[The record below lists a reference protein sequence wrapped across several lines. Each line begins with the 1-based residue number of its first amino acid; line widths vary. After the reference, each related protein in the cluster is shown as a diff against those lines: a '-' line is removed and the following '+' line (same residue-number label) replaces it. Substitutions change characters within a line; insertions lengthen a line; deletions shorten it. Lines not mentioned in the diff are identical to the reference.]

1 MAYPPK
7 TPSGKKVILTPTTRP
22 NEDPEKPE
30 PTGDEIVD
38 ESSQPSYPVGAD
50 LAEETKVRLGDYLS
64 ATTLGH
70 GPSNK
75 GNAYPIQAGHRQI
88 SMDDAG
94 RPTKIITGGQNRS
107 EQPTFAA
114 GSSQMTTMPQEA
126 TVTLER
132 YSNSGRF
139 DAAEPE
145 SKRLVD
151 VIQKNAAK
159 SGSNLFVGIKPNG
172 PNTSGLSVQPL
183 PPNAPLIQQ
192 KVEGILSTN
201 RFSGTERTP
210 YINEGDFSQDNVP
223 DQGKFGVYDA
233 SGAQAD
239 APWGGKATR
248 DSLQLIGH
256 SLLMKATGHDDDPV
270 RDPTSGASYAA
281 ALLPSFV
288 QLIVK
293 KANADDLRAK
303 TAYGAPNVKT
313 LTKSELR
320 LESRDSFGALNNPH
334 EPFAEGMIP
343 IGMVSLCITGMGT
356 LVLSTALISS
366 LIQLARSTPS
376 IPPIDIPDGP
386 AEAFERGSNVI
397 MGRSTQSA
405 SANNDTGGKLKKLFE
420 RLGFPM
426 DIMSQLDR
434 AMVLGIRAFYGLGL
448 SRDAT
453 LLGVMD
459 GVSIDTAFNLVEAAG
474 YYAGIIRHAVRDLHA
489 YTEKVKDVGKKMS
502 QNPIAGVEAA
512 LGIIADFFQLNSF
525 KFLMVMAKIGGRRLD
540 AHEKGFSAVKLPI
553 NDIKESAASKVF
565 KSRQSANSRKLVWR
579 HSSNSSRYLLPK
591 SFRTALKQ
599 TPLGAEAGVASR
611 FDPTILEFAQKV
623 VNLTEPGGH
632 AMDDTI
638 NHPDEAQKINSLS
651 GIRID
656 PKLVKMVENDLEM
669 EYMPFY
675 FHDIRTNEIIAFN
688 AFIETIKDSFKPD
701 YTSTD
706 GYGRMDPVM
715 IYKKTTRNI
724 SVDFHLVSTSFED
737 FNVMWWDIN
746 KLTTLIYPQ
755 WSRGTPVTSGD
766 DNFIMPFSQI
776 PTASPMVRMR
786 IGDVVKTNYSKLAL
800 ARLFG
805 AGIPTKLDGV
815 YNIGAEGTADQWEYE
830 GNKYDDLEK
839 AEQARSK
846 HTLQLAEKFKKIP
859 FDKNSPEGPQPGAEY
874 FVIPGSTIH
883 VHPSSQTAATRA
895 RTMKDVETIDS
906 APADFKVKVLQTYIA
921 RFKGG
926 RTEVKYE
933 CEFLSESQVFNPMG
947 SDVKAII
954 HLAKEQLSMAP
965 PKTKIKMTKGIQHT
979 SAQEFYGPNNSIIRS
994 FEQGMGRGLAGF
1006 ITGFDIDW
1014 DESPWEVA
1022 LGSRAP
1028 QTVKISITFSP
1039 IHDIAPGI
1047 DHDGFNRAP
1056 IYNVGDLIK
1065 PIAQDAYGQVVSS
1078 KLNPNSPITQNYL
1091 KQRNDIGKGGSPEFP
1106 MGKGKTDAP

>member
-38 ESSQPSYPVGAD
+38 ESSQPSYPIGAD
-50 LAEETKVRLGDYLS
+50 LADETKVRLGDYLS

-114 GSSQMTTMPQEA
+114 GNSQMTTMPQEA

-145 SKRLVD
+145 SKRLID
-151 VIQKNAAK
+151 VVQKNAEK
-159 SGSNLFVGIKPNG
+159 SGSNLFADIKPNDS
-172 PNTSGLSVQPL
+172 NTSGLSVQPL

-210 YINEGDFSQDNVP
+210 YINDGDFSQDNVP

-248 DSLQLIGH
+248 DSLQLVGH

-270 RDPTSGASYAA
+270 RDPTSGASYTA

-293 KANADDLRAK
+293 KANADNLRAK

-313 LTKSELR
+313 LTKSDLR

-334 EPFAEGMIP
+334 EPFAEGLIP
-343 IGMVSLCITGMGT
+343 AGMVSLCITGMGT
-356 LVLSTALISS
+356 LVLATAAVSS
-366 LIQLARSTPS
+366 IIQLARSAPP

-386 AEAFERGSNVI
+386 EEAFERGGAII
-397 MGRSTQSA
+397 MGRSRQSA
-405 SANNDTGGKLKKLFE
+405 TTSNDTGGKLQKLFE

-426 DIMSQLDR
+426 DIMDKLDR
-434 AMVLGIRAFYGLGL
+434 AMVLGIRAFYGLGM
-448 SRDAT
+448 SSDAT

-489 YTEKVKDVGKKMS
+489 YTEKVKAVGEKFS
-502 QNPIAGVEAA
+502 RNPIAGVEGA
-512 LGIIADFFQLNSF
+512 LAIIADFFQLNSF
-525 KFLMVMAKIGGRRLD
+525 KFLMVMAKIGSRRLD
-540 AHEKGFSAVKLPI
+540 AHEKNFSSIRLPI
-553 NDIKESAASKVF
+553 NDIKENPVSKIF
-565 KSRQSANSRKLVWR
+565 KSRQKADVRKLVWR
-579 HSSNSSRYLLPK
+579 HGSNSSRYLLPK
-591 SFRTALKQ
+591 SFRTAMLQ

-611 FDPTILEFAQKV
+611 FDPTVVEFANKV
-623 VNLTEPGGH
+623 VNLAGTGTSE
-632 AMDDTI
+632 DDML
-638 NHPDEAQKINSLS
+638 NNPDEASKINSLS

-656 PKLVKMVENDLEM
+656 PKLVQIVENKLEM

-688 AFIETIKDSFKPD
+688 AFIESIKDSFKPD
-701 YTSTD
+701 YTQTD

-715 IYKKTTRNI
+715 IYKKTTRSI

-737 FNVMWWDIN
+737 FNIMWWDIN

-755 WSRGTPVTSGD
+755 WSRGTPVTSGQ

-776 PTASPMVRMR
+776 PTASPMIRMR

-805 AGIPTKLDGV
+805 AGIPSKLEGV

-830 GNKYDDLEK
+830 GTKYNDLES
-839 AEQARSK
+839 AEQAQAK
-846 HTLQLAEKFKKIP
+846 KTAQLEAKFKQMP
-859 FDKNSPEGPQPGAEY
+859 FDKNSPEGPQPGEEY
-874 FVIPGSTIH
+874 FVLPGSTIH
-883 VHPSSQTAATRA
+883 VHPSSQTARTRA

-906 APADFKVKVLQTYIA
+906 APAEFKVKVLQTYIA
-921 RFKGG
+921 RFKAG

-933 CEFLSESQVFNPMG
+933 CEFIPGVSEVFNPMEN
-947 SDVKAII
+947 DPKAII
-954 HLAKEQLSMAP
+954 HLAKEQLTMAP
-965 PKTKIKMTKGIQHT
+965 PKTKIKMIRGQNP
-979 SAQEFYGPNNSIIRS
+979 SSMDEFYGPNNSIIRS

-1014 DESPWEVA
+1014 DESPWEVV

-1065 PIAQDAYGQVVSS
+1065 PVAQDAYGQVVSA
-1078 KLNPNSPITQNYL
+1078 KLNPQSSITQNYL
-1091 KQRNDIGKGGSPEFP
+1091 KLRKDIGKGGSPEFP